1 MNSPTLVSQPAS
13 EALRRL
19 PCVVCPAPRP
29 DHPAHIVLA
38 HTSTPNPKQPKPKIP
53 NQKPKTKN
61 LKPSLQRDGD
71 VT

>member
-53 NQKPKTKN
+53 NQKPKPKTEN
-61 LKPSLQRDGD
+61 PHYSETG
-71 VT
+71 T